1 MSDVHSTDYNFRLKD
16 GLLGA
21 QMLFVAFGALVLVP
35 LLTGLDPNVA
45 LFTAGA
51 GTLLFQIVTRGRV
64 PVFLASSFAF
74 IAPIIYG
81 VQTWGIPSTM
91 CGLAGAGLLYV
102 VLSVLI
108 RIYGSNMLRRV
119 LPPVVTGPVIMVIGL
134 ILAPTAVHMAMGRT
148 GDGAAWLVPNT
159 TAMIVAGV
167 ALLTTIFT
175 SLLGKGWIKLIPI
188 MLGIA
193 AGYAAS
199 LLLDATGFT
208 AAQQAAFDPGQLQN
222 WTAPALIS
230 FGKIA
235 EAPILEMPKFTF
247 PTWNLEAVL
256 FIVPVA
262 IAPAI
267 EHFGDILAI
276 GGISGKDYVKDPGI
290 QNTLLGDGLA
300 TSLAACLGG
309 PPNTT
314 YSEVSGAVA
323 LTRSFN
329 PAIMTWAAVT
339 AIVLAFVGKL
349 GAFLNTIPVP
359 VMGGIM
365 ILLFGAITV
374 IGINTLVRAGNDL
387 MLPRNLA
394 IVAIILVFGIG
405 GMNFDLIIVK
415 LGGIGLAGIVGVVLN
430 LVLPCKDCNEP
441 LPDEI
446 NPSAPDHHTDL

>member
-1 MSDVHSTDYNFRLKD
+1 MSVHSTEYSFKPKD
-16 GLLGA
+16 ALLGA

-35 LLTGLDPNVA
+35 LLTGLDANVA

-51 GTLLFQIVTRGRV
+51 GTLVFQVITKGKV

-81 VQTWGIPSTM
+81 VQTWGIPATM
-91 CGLAGAGLLYV
+91 CGLLGAGLLYV
-102 VLSVLI
+102 VFSFLI
-108 RIYGSNMLRRV
+108 RIFGVEVLRRV

-134 ILAPTAVHMAMGRT
+134 ILAPVAVHMAMGRT
-148 GDGAAWLVPNT
+148 GDGSAWLVPNT
-159 TAMIVAGV
+159 TAMIIAGV
-167 ALLTTIFT
+167 ALITTIFA

-188 MLGIA
+188 LMGIV
-193 AGYAAS
+193 AGYVAS
-199 LLLDATGFT
+199 LILDATGFS
-208 AAQQAAFDPGQLQN
+208 AATQAAFDPGKLQN

-230 FGKIA
+230 FGKIT
-235 EAPILEMPKFTF
+235 EAPILAIPNFVF
-247 PTWNLEAVL
+247 PTWNLEAIL

-290 QNTLLGDGLA
+290 QNTMLGDGVA
-300 TSLAACLGG
+300 TSLAAALGG

-329 PAIMTWAAVT
+329 PAIMTWAAIT

-349 GAFLNTIPVP
+349 GAVLNSIPVP

-387 MLPRNLA
+387 MLPRNMA

-405 GMNFDLIIVK
+405 GMSFDLVIVK

-430 LVLPCKDCNEP
+430 LVLPCKDCNDP
-441 LPDEI
+441 LPDEAGT
-446 NPSAPDHHTDL
+446 SPDQHTDL